1 VKPSKIINN
10 ITIYNNHEK
19 FHNKL
24 YEDLIN
30 KFKLL
35 ENNLYESNS
44 KFIQD
49 IKEKIHNTKNNL
61 NLNLKNQKITE
72 VNNNIDKHN
81 NYINEYNKVLK
92 DQEKLH
98 NNVSYLNNMI
108 NTLKK
113 DKNSDTTIIEKYTND
128 LNKNKSNEDKLLSRI
143 DELNKIIK
151 NYIISNN
158 KYKFFIFNDN
168 VLTKSTTNYDKS
180 KKNNQWIITYDN
192 FEKNYTINNKSNNT
206 SILYTLGN
214 KFKIKNYKV
223 ESDNEI
229 NNYVKIETNNNLK
242 STENVS
248 DANIFSMYN
257 AIESNNTNSNNII
270 FCDFKSDTYF
280 LSKNLKNESGSTL
293 ISNYQKDDESNG
305 VNRIMLIKTT
315 GLLSNTYIIKYL
327 QYCLLIYK

>member
-1 VKPSKIINN
+1 
-10 ITIYNNHEK
+10 
-19 FHNKL
+19 
-24 YEDLIN
+24 N

-61 NLNLKNQKITE
+61 NLNLENQKITE

-158 KYKFFIFNDN
+158 KYINENELLNKQLETLDIY
-168 VLTKSTTNYDKS
+168 TKDTTSQIKECEEKLKVYKYKHSTQK
-180 KKNNQWIITYDN
+180 
-192 FEKNYTINNKSNNT
+192 E
-206 SILYTLGN
+206 
-214 KFKIKNYKV
+214 
-223 ESDNEI
+223 
-229 NNYVKIETNNNLK
+229 NNLK
-242 STENVS
+242 NNKKIKELQKKLDTLNTKIK
-248 DANIFSMYN
+248 DI
-257 AIESNNTNSNNII
+257 SNS
-270 FCDFKSDTYF
+270 
-280 LSKNLKNESGSTL
+280 NLKNKLENQ
-293 ISNYQKDDESNG
+293 ISE
-305 VNRIMLIKTT
+305 IKTLLIQENNNQT
-315 GLLSNTYIIKYL
+315 IKLNDFDTISTDITTLKKTITDLNNNKNELQKSIYVLKEQQEQLLSGKNAKVYID
-327 QYCLLIYK
+327 